1 MKWLYIAVGLVVA
14 LVLISM
20 LSSGGMYTN
29 KGDSVLPIHM
39 GVDNGK

>member
-1 MKWLYIAVGLVVA
+1 MKWIYVAVGLVVA
-14 LVLISM
+14 LVLINIMQSPM
-20 LSSGGMYTN
+20 MYTS